1 MKATKRIFSVFL
13 TCVLAFT
20 MAFAMGLTA
29 SAADTTYTITIN
41 KPAGD
46 IDRTYEAYQIFK
58 GNQSGNTLS
67 DIEWGTGIDGAAFL
81 TELQTNTSFT
91 SFKSCTDAK
100 TVAEKLATFKAGP
113 NEGADSD
120 EVVAFATLAGK
131 FLTKIKATSSAG
143 KITDLAA
150 GYYLLK
156 DVTPGTPGTDAA
168 LSRNILKVVN
178 NVEVNPKADH
188 PTVDK
193 KIGTDITK
201 GVAANEA
208 TIGDKVPFV
217 IASKV
222 PKMQGYTKY
231 FFVLND
237 SMTAGL
243 TYNND
248 VAIKIDDTTLG
259 TDDYDVTYAT
269 DKNTGVST
277 IKIVIKNFIQY
288 KSKAGADIV
297 VTYSA
302 TLNENANL
310 TKDGN
315 KNTVKLTYSN
325 NPNVDYK
332 GENEP
337 DTTDPVGET
346 PEHVTVTYSTQL
358 QLTKV
363 DGKDNN
369 VKLEGVEFQITGTSI
384 KTAVSESHYFKQ
396 DTAGTYYQLKD
407 GTFTD
412 TAPNA
417 ETKSKYVSDS
427 VKYKKVEDAT
437 EKTNMQKV
445 TARGTTGTDGVITF
459 GGLGAGTYFIT
470 ELKTKDGYNLLTAP
484 ITVEIKAT
492 PGTTSC
498 TWTATVNGNEET
510 DVFDTKDNM
519 VKLTVE
525 NNKGSDL
532 PITGGIG
539 TTIFYVIGGL
549 LVCGAVVMAITKK
562 KLSVED
568 KADQN

>member
-29 SAADTTYTITIN
+29 SAADYTITIN

-46 IDRTYEAYQIFK
+46 IDRTYEAYQIFR
-58 GNQSGNTLS
+58 GNLDGSTLS
-67 DIEWGTGIDGAAFL
+67 DIEWGAGIDGAAFL
-81 TELQTNTSFT
+81 TELKKNASFT
-91 SFKSCTDAK
+91 SCTDAK
-100 TVAEKLATFKAGP
+100 TVAEKLAAFTD
-113 NEGADSD
+113 DSD
-120 EVVAFATLAGK
+120 EAVAFAKLAGK
-131 FLTKIKATSSAG
+131 FLTTATATSSTG
-143 KITDLAA
+143 KITVPA

-156 DVTPGTPGTDAA
+156 DVTTVTHDA
-168 LSRNILKVVN
+168 LSLNILKVVKD
-178 NVEVNPKADH
+178 VTVNPKADH

-193 KIGTDITK
+193 KIGTDIST

-222 PKMQGYTKY
+222 PQMQGYTKY

-243 TYNND
+243 TYNKD
-248 VAIKIDDTTLG
+248 VAIKIGATTLAADAYEVTYDDT
-259 TDDYDVTYAT
+259 A
-269 DKNTGVST
+269 NTM
-277 IKIVIKNFIQY
+277 KIVIKNFIQY
-288 KSKAGADIV
+288 KSQADADIV

-310 TKDGN
+310 STNKGN

-332 GENEP
+332 GDNEP
-337 DTTDPVGET
+337 DSTDPVGVT

-363 DGKDNN
+363 NGADPDE
-369 VKLEGVEFQITGTSI
+369 KLEGVEFQITGTSI
-384 KTAVSESHYFKQ
+384 KTAVSKGHYFKQ
-396 DTAGTYYQLKD
+396 DAAGTYYQLKD

-412 TAPNA
+412 TAPA
-417 ETKSKYVSDS
+417 PETESKYVSTS
-427 VKYKKVEDAT
+427 VKYAEVTDST
-437 EKTNMQKV
+437 EQTKMQKV
-445 TARGTTGTDGVITF
+445 TASGTTDKNGLITF
-459 GGLGAGTYFIT
+459 KGLGAGTYYIT
-470 ELKTKDGYNLLTAP
+470 ELKTLGGYNLLTAP
-484 ITVEIKAT
+484 IIVEITAT

-498 TWTATVNGNEET
+498 TWTAKVNGENATFE
-510 DVFDTKDNM
+510 DDM

-525 NNKGSDL
+525 NNKGSVL

>member
-29 SAADTTYTITIN
+29 SAADYTITIT

-58 GNQSGNTLS
+58 GNLDGSTLS
-67 DIEWGTGIDGAAFL
+67 DIEWGAGIDGAAFL
-81 TELQTNTSFT
+81 TELKKNASFT
-91 SFKSCTDAK
+91 SCTDAK
-100 TVAEKLATFKAGP
+100 TVAEKLATFT
-113 NEGADSD
+113 NDSD
-120 EVVAFATLAGK
+120 EAVAFAKLAGK
-131 FLTKIKATSSAG
+131 FLTTATASSSTG
-143 KITDLAA
+143 KITVPA

-156 DVTPGTPGTDAA
+156 DVTTATHDA
-168 LSRNILKVVN
+168 LSLNILKVVKD
-178 NVEVNPKADH
+178 VTVNPKADH

-193 KIGTDITK
+193 KIGTDIST

-222 PKMQGYTKY
+222 PQMQGYTKY

-243 TYNND
+243 TYNKD
-248 VAIKIDDTTLG
+248 VAIKIGTTTLAADAYDVVYDDT
-259 TDDYDVTYAT
+259 A
-269 DKNTGVST
+269 NTM
-277 IKIVIKNFIQY
+277 KIVIKNFIQY
-288 KSKAGADIV
+288 KSEAGKDIV

-302 TLNENANL
+302 TLNEKADL
-310 TKDGN
+310 KDGN

-332 GENEP
+332 GDNEP

-363 DGKDNN
+363 DGKDKS
-369 VKLEGVEFQITGTSI
+369 KLEGVEFQITGTSI
-384 KTAVSESHYFKQ
+384 KTAVSKGEYFKQ
-396 DTAGTYYQLKD
+396 DAAGTYYQLKD
-407 GTFTD
+407 GTFTE
-412 TAPNA
+412 TAPTA
-417 ETKSKYVSDS
+417 ETGSKYVSTS
-427 VKYKKVEDAT
+427 VKYAKVTDTT
-437 EKTNMQKV
+437 EQTNMQKV
-445 TARGTTGTDGVITF
+445 TASGTTDKNGLITF
-459 GGLGAGTYFIT
+459 KGLGAGTYYIT
-470 ELKTKDGYNLLTAP
+470 ELKTLGGYNLLTAP
-484 ITVEIKAT
+484 ITVTITGTPSAT
-492 PGTTSC
+492 GSGYS
-498 TWTATVNGNEET
+498 WFVSSNATFE
-510 DVFDTKDNM
+510 DDM

-525 NNKGSDL
+525 NNKGSVL

>member
-29 SAADTTYTITIN
+29 SAADYTITIT

-46 IDRTYEAYQIFK
+46 IDRTYEAYQIFQ
-58 GNQSGNTLS
+58 GNLDGDTLS

-81 TELQTNTSFT
+81 TELKKNAPFT
-91 SFKSCTDAK
+91 SCTDAK
-100 TVAEKLATFKAGP
+100 TVAEKLATFE
-113 NEGADSD
+113 NNSDGA
-120 EVVAFATLAGK
+120 VAFAKLAGK
-131 FLTKIKATSSAG
+131 FLTTATATSSTG
-143 KITDLAA
+143 TITVPA

-156 DVTPGTPGTDAA
+156 DVTDVTTPHDA
-168 LSRNILKVVN
+168 LSLNILKVVKD
-178 NVEVNPKADH
+178 VTVNPKADH

-193 KIGTDITK
+193 KIGTDITS

-222 PKMQGYTKY
+222 PQMQGYTKY

-243 TYNND
+243 TYNKD
-248 VAIKIDDTTLG
+248 VAIKIGTTTLAS
-259 TDDYDVTYAT
+259 TAYDVTYDDTA
-269 DKNTGVST
+269 NTM
-277 IKIVIKNFIQY
+277 KIVIKNFIQY
-288 KSKAGADIV
+288 KSQASEDIV

-310 TKDGN
+310 TQDGN

-325 NPNVDYK
+325 NPNVESK
-332 GENEP
+332 GDNEP
-337 DTTDPVGET
+337 DSTDPVGET

-363 DGKDNN
+363 NGADHNE
-369 VKLEGVEFQITGTSI
+369 KLEGVEFQITGTSI
-384 KTAVSESHYFKQ
+384 KTAVSKGEYFKQ
-396 DTAGTYYQLKD
+396 DAAGTYYQLKD

-412 TAPNA
+412 TAPA
-417 ETKSKYVSDS
+417 PETESKYVSTS
-427 VKYKKVEDAT
+427 VKYAEVTDST
-437 EKTNMQKV
+437 EQTKMQKV
-445 TARGTTGTDGVITF
+445 TASGTTDANGLITF
-459 GGLGAGTYFIT
+459 KGLGAGTYFIT
-470 ELKTKDGYNLLTAP
+470 ELKTKSGYNLLTAP
-484 ITVEIKAT
+484 ITVKIDAT
-492 PGTTSC
+492 LGTTSC
-498 TWTATVNGNEET
+498 TWTATVNGENATFE
-510 DVFDTKDNM
+510 DDM

-525 NNKGSDL
+525 NNKGSVL

>member
-29 SAADTTYTITIN
+29 SAADYTITIT

-46 IDRTYEAYQIFK
+46 IDRTYEAYQIFQ
-58 GNQSGNTLS
+58 GNLDGNTLS

-81 TELQTNTSFT
+81 TELKKNAPFT
-91 SFKSCTDAK
+91 SCTDAK
-100 TVAEKLATFKAGP
+100 TVAEKLATFE
-113 NEGADSD
+113 NNSDGA
-120 EVVAFATLAGK
+120 VAFAKLAGN
-131 FLTKIKATSSAG
+131 FLTTATGSATATSSANG
-143 KITDLAA
+143 EIKVPAA

-156 DVTPGTPGTDAA
+156 DVTDVTKPHDA
-168 LSRNILKVVN
+168 LSLNILEVVK
-178 NVEVNPKADH
+178 NVTVNPKADH

-193 KIGTDITK
+193 KIGTDISS
-201 GVAANEA
+201 GAAANTA

-237 SMTAGL
+237 SMSAGL
-243 TYNND
+243 TNNKD
-248 VAIKIDDTTLG
+248 VAIKIGTTTLAA
-259 TDDYDVTYAT
+259 DAYDVTYDDTA
-269 DKNTGVST
+269 NTM
-277 IKIVIKNFIQY
+277 KIVIKNFIQY
-288 KSKAGADIV
+288 KSQADADIV

-302 TLNENANL
+302 TLNEKADL
-310 TKDGN
+310 STDKGN

-332 GENEP
+332 GDNEP
-337 DTTDPVGET
+337 DSTDPVGET

-363 DGKDNN
+363 DGKDKS
-369 VKLEGVEFQITGTSI
+369 KLKGVEFQIAGTSI
-384 KTAVSESHYFKQ
+384 KAVVSTSGYFKQ
-396 DTAGTYYQLKD
+396 DAAGTYYQLKD
-407 GTFTD
+407 GTFTE
-412 TAPNA
+412 TAPTT
-417 ETKSKYVSDS
+417 ETESKYVSTS
-427 VKYKKVEDAT
+427 VKYAKVTDTAEQT
-437 EKTNMQKV
+437 KMQKV
-445 TARGTTGTDGVITF
+445 TASGTTDANGVITF
-459 GGLGAGTYFIT
+459 KGLGAGTYYIT
-470 ELKTKDGYNLLTAP
+470 ELKTLGGYNLLTAP
-484 ITVEIKAT
+484 IIVEITAT

-498 TWTATVNGNEET
+498 TWTAKVNGENATFE
-510 DVFDTKDNM
+510 DDM

-549 LVCGAVVMAITKK
+549 LGCGAVVMAITKK

>member
-29 SAADTTYTITIN
+29 SAADTTYTITIT
-41 KPAGD
+41 KPEGD
-46 IDRTYEAYQIFK
+46 IDRTYEAYQIFQ

-67 DIEWGTGIDGAAFL
+67 DIEWGAGIDGAAFL
-81 TELQTNTSFT
+81 TELKTNTSFT
-91 SFKSCTDAK
+91 SFASCNDAK
-100 TVAEKLATFKAGP
+100 AVAEKLATFE
-113 NEGADSD
+113 NNSDGA
-120 EVVAFATLAGK
+120 VAFAKLAGN
-131 FLTKIKATSSAG
+131 FLTTATGSATATSSANG
-143 KITDLAA
+143 EIEVPA

-156 DVTPGTPGTDAA
+156 DVTTGTDVA
-168 LSRNILKVVN
+168 LSLNILKVVN
-178 NVEVNPKADH
+178 NVAVNPKADH

-193 KIGTDITK
+193 KIGTDISK
-201 GVAANEA
+201 GDAANTA

-222 PKMQGYTKY
+222 PQMQGYTKY

-237 SMTAGL
+237 SMSAGL
-243 TYNND
+243 TYNRD
-248 VAIKIDDTTLG
+248 VAIKIGTTTLAP
-259 TDDYDVTYAT
+259 TAYDVTYDDTA
-269 DKNTGVST
+269 NTM
-277 IKIVIKNFIQY
+277 KIVIKNFIQY
-288 KSKAGADIV
+288 KSEAGKDIV

-302 TLNENANL
+302 TLNEKADL
-310 TKDGN
+310 TQAGN

-332 GENEP
+332 GDNEP
-337 DTTDPVGET
+337 DSTDPVGET
-346 PEHVTVTYSTQL
+346 PEHVTVTFSTKL

-363 DGKDNN
+363 DGANKE

-384 KTAVSESHYFKQ
+384 KTAVSKGHYFKQ

-412 TAPNA
+412 TAPA
-417 ETKSKYVSDS
+417 PETESKYVSTS
-427 VKYKKVEDAT
+427 VKYAEVTDST
-437 EKTNMQKV
+437 EQTKMQKV
-445 TARGTTGTDGVITF
+445 TASGTTDANGVITF
-459 GGLGAGTYFIT
+459 KGLGAGTYYIT
-470 ELKTKDGYNLLTAP
+470 ELKTLGGYNLLTAP
-484 ITVEIKAT
+484 ITVTITGTPSAT
-492 PGTTSC
+492 GSGYS
-498 TWTATVNGNEET
+498 WSVSSNATFE
-510 DVFDTKDNM
+510 DDM

-525 NNKGSDL
+525 NNKGSVL

>member
-29 SAADTTYTITIN
+29 SAADYTITIN

-46 IDRTYEAYQIFK
+46 IDRTYEAYQIFQ
-58 GNQSGNTLS
+58 GNLDGNTLS

-81 TELQTNTSFT
+81 TELKKNTT
-91 SFKSCTDAK
+91 YVSCTDAK
-100 TVAEKLATFKAGP
+100 TVAEKLASFTD
-113 NEGADSD
+113 DSD
-120 EVVAFATLAGK
+120 EAVAFAKLAGK
-131 FLTKIKATSSAG
+131 FLTTATASSSTG
-143 KITDLAA
+143 QITVPA

-156 DVTPGTPGTDAA
+156 DTTTVTDDA
-168 LSRNILKVVN
+168 LSLNILKVVKD
-178 NVEVNPKADH
+178 VTVNPKADH

-193 KIGTDITK
+193 KIGTDIST

-208 TIGDKVPFV
+208 SIGDKVPFV

-222 PKMQGYTKY
+222 PQMQGYTKY

-243 TYNND
+243 TYNKD
-248 VAIKIDDTTLG
+248 VAIKIGTTTLAADAYDVVYDDT
-259 TDDYDVTYAT
+259 A
-269 DKNTGVST
+269 NTM
-277 IKIVIKNFIQY
+277 KIVIKNFIQY
-288 KSKAGADIV
+288 KSEAGKDIV

-302 TLNENANL
+302 TLNEQADL
-310 TKDGN
+310 TQAGN

-332 GENEP
+332 GDNEP

-346 PEHVTVTYSTQL
+346 PEHVTVTYSTKL

-363 DGKDNN
+363 DGADHN

-384 KTAVSESHYFKQ
+384 KTAVSKGEYFKQ
-396 DTAGTYYQLKD
+396 DAAGTYYQLKD
-407 GTFTD
+407 GTFTE
-412 TAPNA
+412 TAPTA
-417 ETKSKYVSDS
+417 ETESKYVSTS
-427 VKYKKVEDAT
+427 VKYAKVTDTT
-437 EKTNMQKV
+437 EQANMQKV
-445 TARGTTGTDGVITF
+445 TAIGTTDANGVITF
-459 GGLGAGTYFIT
+459 EGLGAGTYYIT
-470 ELKTKDGYNLLTAP
+470 ELKTKSGYNLLTAP
-484 ITVEIKAT
+484 ITVTITAT
-492 PGTTSC
+492 PSETGC
-498 TWTATVNGNEET
+498 GWTVSSNATFEE
-510 DVFDTKDNM
+510 NM

-525 NNKGSDL
+525 NNKGSVL

-549 LVCGAVVMAITKK
+549 LVCGAAVMAITKK

-568 KADQN
+568 KANQN

>member
-29 SAADTTYTITIN
+29 SAADYTITIT

-46 IDRTYEAYQIFK
+46 IDRTYEAYQIFQ
-58 GNQSGNTLS
+58 GNLDGNTLS

-81 TELQTNTSFT
+81 TELKKNAPFT
-91 SFKSCTDAK
+91 SCTDAK
-100 TVAEKLATFKAGP
+100 TVAEKLATFE
-113 NEGADSD
+113 NNSDGA
-120 EVVAFATLAGK
+120 VAFAKLAGN
-131 FLTKIKATSSAG
+131 FLTTATGSATATSSANG
-143 KITDLAA
+143 EIKVPAA

-156 DVTPGTPGTDAA
+156 DVTDVTTPHDA
-168 LSRNILKVVN
+168 LSLNILEVVKD
-178 NVEVNPKADH
+178 VTVNPKADH

-193 KIGTDITK
+193 KIGTDIST
-201 GVAANEA
+201 GVAANTA

-243 TYNND
+243 TYNKD
-248 VAIKIDDTTLG
+248 VAIKIGTTTLAA
-259 TDDYDVTYAT
+259 DAYDVTYDDTA
-269 DKNTGVST
+269 NTM
-277 IKIVIKNFIQY
+277 KIVIKNFIQY
-288 KSKAGADIV
+288 KSEAGKDIV

-302 TLNENANL
+302 TLNEKADL
-310 TKDGN
+310 STDKGN

-325 NPNVDYK
+325 NPNVESK

-337 DTTDPVGET
+337 DSTDPVGET
-346 PEHVTVTYSTQL
+346 PEHVTVTYSTKL

-363 DGKDNN
+363 NGANPDE
-369 VKLEGVEFQITGTSI
+369 KLEGVEFQITGTSI
-384 KTAVSESHYFKQ
+384 KTAVSKGDYFKQ
-396 DTAGTYYQLKD
+396 DAAGTYYQLKD
-407 GTFTD
+407 GTFTE
-412 TAPNA
+412 TAPTT
-417 ETKSKYVSDS
+417 ETESKYVSTS
-427 VKYKKVEDAT
+427 VKYAKVTDAT
-437 EKTNMQKV
+437 EQTKMQKV
-445 TARGTTGTDGVITF
+445 TASGTTDANGLITF
-459 GGLGAGTYFIT
+459 EGLGAGTYFIT
-470 ELKTKDGYNLLTAP
+470 ELKTKSGYNLLTAP
-484 ITVEIKAT
+484 ITVVITAT

-498 TWTATVNGNEET
+498 TWTATMNGAPATFEE
-510 DVFDTKDNM
+510 NM

-525 NNKGSDL
+525 NNKGSVL

-549 LVCGAVVMAITKK
+549 LVCGAAVMAITKK

>member
-29 SAADTTYTITIN
+29 SAADYTITIT

-46 IDRTYEAYQIFK
+46 IDRTYEAYQIFQ
-58 GNQSGNTLS
+58 GNLDGNTLS

-81 TELQTNTSFT
+81 TELKKNASFT
-91 SFKSCTDAK
+91 SCTDAK
-100 TVAEKLATFKAGP
+100 TVAEKLAAFTD
-113 NEGADSD
+113 DSD
-120 EVVAFATLAGK
+120 EAVAFAKLAGK
-131 FLTKIKATSSAG
+131 LLTTATATSSTG
-143 KITDLAA
+143 KITVPA

-156 DVTPGTPGTDAA
+156 DVTTVTDDA
-168 LSRNILKVVN
+168 LSLNILKVVKD
-178 NVEVNPKADH
+178 VTVNPKADH

-193 KIGTDITK
+193 KIGTDISS

-243 TYNND
+243 TYNKD
-248 VAIKIDDTTLG
+248 VAIKIGTTTLAP
-259 TDDYDVTYAT
+259 TAYDVTYDTAA
-269 DKNTGVST
+269 NTM
-277 IKIVIKNFIQY
+277 KIVIKDFIQY
-288 KSKAGADIV
+288 KSEAGKDIV

-302 TLNENANL
+302 TLNEKADL
-310 TKDGN
+310 TQAGN

-332 GENEP
+332 GDNEP
-337 DTTDPVGET
+337 DSTDPVGVT

-363 DGKDNN
+363 DGADNK

-384 KTAVSESHYFKQ
+384 KTAVSKGEYFKQ
-396 DTAGTYYQLKD
+396 DAAGTYYQLKD
-407 GTFTD
+407 GTFTE
-412 TAPNA
+412 TAPTT
-417 ETKSKYVSDS
+417 ETESKYVSTS
-427 VKYKKVEDAT
+427 VKYAKVTDTAEQT
-437 EKTNMQKV
+437 KMQKV
-445 TARGTTGTDGVITF
+445 TASGTTDANGLITF
-459 GGLGAGTYFIT
+459 EGLGAGTYYIT
-470 ELKTKDGYNLLTAP
+470 ELKTKSGYNLLTAP
-484 ITVEIKAT
+484 ITVTITAAPSAT
-492 PGTTSC
+492 GC
-498 TWTATVNGNEET
+498 GWTVSSNATFEE
-510 DVFDTKDNM
+510 NM

-525 NNKGSDL
+525 NNKGSVL

-539 TTIFYVIGGL
+539 TTIFYVIGCL
-549 LVCGAVVMAITKK
+549 LVCGAAVMAITKK

>member
-29 SAADTTYTITIN
+29 SAADYTITIT

-46 IDRTYEAYQIFK
+46 IDRTYEAYQIFQ
-58 GNQSGNTLS
+58 GNLDGNTLS
-67 DIEWGTGIDGAAFL
+67 DIEWGTGIDGAKFL
-81 TELQTNTSFT
+81 TELKKNSDYA
-91 SFKSCTDAK
+91 SCTDAK
-100 TVAEKLATFKAGP
+100 TVAEKLASFTENPDKA
-113 NEGADSD
+113 
-120 EVVAFATLAGK
+120 VAFAKLAGADQ
-131 FLTKIKATSSAG
+131 FLTDTKFTSSAG
-143 KITDLAA
+143 KIIVPAA

-156 DVTPGTPGTDAA
+156 DVTDVTHDA
-168 LSRNILKVVN
+168 LSLNILEVVN
-178 NVEVNPKADH
+178 NVTVNPKADH

-193 KIGTDITK
+193 KIGTDISS
-201 GVAANEA
+201 GVAANTA

-222 PKMQGYTKY
+222 PQMQGYTKY

-243 TYNND
+243 TYNKD
-248 VAIKIDDTTLG
+248 VAIKIGTTTLAADAYEVTYDDT
-259 TDDYDVTYAT
+259 A
-269 DKNTGVST
+269 NTM
-277 IKIVIKNFIQY
+277 KIVIKNFIQY
-288 KSKAGADIV
+288 KSQADADIV

-310 TKDGN
+310 TQDGN

-332 GENEP
+332 GDNEP
-337 DTTDPVGET
+337 DTTDPVGKT
-346 PEHVTVTYSTQL
+346 PEHVTVTYSTKL

-363 DGKDNN
+363 NGADPNE
-369 VKLEGVEFQITGTSI
+369 KLEGVEFQITGTSI
-384 KTAVSESHYFKQ
+384 KTAVSEGHYFKQ

-412 TAPNA
+412 TAPTP
-417 ETKSKYVSDS
+417 ETESKYVPDLKYAEVTDS
-427 VKYKKVEDAT
+427 T

-445 TARGTTGTDGVITF
+445 TARGTTGADGVITF
-459 GGLGAGTYFIT
+459 EGLGAGTYFIT
-470 ELKTKDGYNLLTAP
+470 ELKTLGGYNLLTAP

-498 TWTATVNGNEET
+498 TWTAKVNGENATFE
-510 DVFDTKDNM
+510 DDM

-525 NNKGSDL
+525 NNKGSVL

>member
-29 SAADTTYTITIN
+29 SAADTTYTITIT
-41 KPAGD
+41 KPEGD

-58 GNQSGNTLS
+58 GNPSGNTLS
-67 DIEWGTGIDGAAFL
+67 DIEWGTGIDGAKFL
-81 TELQTNTSFT
+81 TELKKNSDYA
-91 SFKSCTDAK
+91 SCTDAK
-100 TVAEKLATFKAGP
+100 TVAEKLASFTENPDKA
-113 NEGADSD
+113 
-120 EVVAFATLAGK
+120 VAFAKLAGNSLTTAK
-131 FLTKIKATSSAG
+131 FPSSSG
-143 KITDLAA
+143 KITVPAT

-156 DVTPGTPGTDAA
+156 DVTDVTHDAQS
-168 LSRNILKVVN
+168 LNILEVVN
-178 NVEVNPKADH
+178 NVTVNPKADH

-193 KIGTDITK
+193 KIGTDISK
-201 GVAANEA
+201 GDAANTA

-222 PKMQGYTKY
+222 PQMQGYTKY

-237 SMTAGL
+237 SMSAGL
-243 TYNND
+243 TNNKD
-248 VAIKIDDTTLG
+248 VAIKIGTTTLA
-259 TDDYDVTYAT
+259 TDAYVVTYD
-269 DKNTGVST
+269 DKANTM
-277 IKIVIKNFIQY
+277 KIVIKDFFNQY
-288 KSKAGADIV
+288 KNRVGEDIV

-310 TKDGN
+310 TQDGN
-315 KNTVKLTYSN
+315 TNTVKLTYSN
-325 NPNVDYK
+325 NPNVDYE
-332 GENEP
+332 GVNEP
-337 DTTDPVGET
+337 EGTDPVGVT

-363 DGKDNN
+363 NGADHNE
-369 VKLEGVEFQITGTSI
+369 KLEGVEFQITGTSI
-384 KTAVSESHYFKQ
+384 KTAVSKGEYFKQ
-396 DTAGTYYQLKD
+396 DTAGEYYQLKD
-407 GTFTD
+407 GTFTE
-412 TAPNA
+412 TAPTA
-417 ETKSKYVSDS
+417 ETGSKYVSNS

>member
-29 SAADTTYTITIN
+29 SAADYTITIN

-46 IDRTYEAYQIFK
+46 IDRTYEAYQIFR
-58 GNQSGNTLS
+58 GNLDGSTLS

-81 TELQTNTSFT
+81 TELQKNAAYTSC
-91 SFKSCTDAK
+91 KDAK
-100 TVAEKLATFKAGP
+100 TVAEKLASFTD
-113 NEGADSD
+113 DSD
-120 EVVAFATLAGK
+120 EAVAFAKLAGK
-131 FLTKIKATSSAG
+131 FLTTATASSSTG
-143 KITDLAA
+143 QITVPA

-156 DVTPGTPGTDAA
+156 DVTTATHDA
-168 LSRNILKVVN
+168 LSLNILKVVKD
-178 NVEVNPKADH
+178 VTVNPKADH

-193 KIGTDITK
+193 KIGTDITT
-201 GVAANEA
+201 GAAANEA
-208 TIGDKVPFV
+208 TIGGKVPFV

-231 FFVLND
+231 FFVLKD

-243 TYNND
+243 TYNKD
-248 VAIKIDDTTLG
+248 VAIKIGTTTLAADAYDVVYDDT
-259 TDDYDVTYAT
+259 A
-269 DKNTGVST
+269 NTM
-277 IKIVIKNFIQY
+277 KIVIKNFIQY
-288 KSKAGADIV
+288 KSEAGKDIV

-302 TLNENANL
+302 TLNEKADL
-310 TKDGN
+310 TQAGN

-332 GENEP
+332 GDNEP
-337 DTTDPVGET
+337 DSTDPVGET

-363 DGKDNN
+363 DGKDKS
-369 VKLEGVEFQITGTSI
+369 KLEGVEFQITGTSI
-384 KTAVSESHYFKQ
+384 KTAVSKGEYFKQ
-396 DTAGTYYQLKD
+396 DAAGTYYQLKD

-412 TAPNA
+412 TAPTT
-417 ETKSKYVSDS
+417 ETGSKYVSTT
-427 VKYKKVEDAT
+427 VKYVKVTDTT

-445 TARGTTGTDGVITF
+445 TASGTTDANGLITF
-459 GGLGAGTYFIT
+459 KGLGAGTYYIT
-470 ELKTKDGYNLLTAP
+470 ELKTLGGYNLLTAP
-484 ITVEIKAT
+484 ITVTITAAPSAT
-492 PGTTSC
+492 GCS
-498 TWTATVNGNEET
+498 WTVSTNATFE
-510 DVFDTKDNM
+510 DDM

-525 NNKGSDL
+525 NNKGSVL

>member
-29 SAADTTYTITIN
+29 SAADYTITIN

-46 IDRTYEAYQIFK
+46 IDRTYEAYQIFR
-58 GNQSGNTLS
+58 GNLDGSTLS

-81 TELQTNTSFT
+81 TELKKNSAYA
-91 SFKSCTDAK
+91 SCTDAK
-100 TVAEKLATFKAGP
+100 TVAEKLASFTDDS
-113 NEGADSD
+113 NEA
-120 EVVAFATLAGK
+120 VAFAKLAGK
-131 FLTKIKATSSAG
+131 FLTTATASSSTG
-143 KITDLAA
+143 QITVPA

-156 DVTPGTPGTDAA
+156 DVTTATHDA
-168 LSRNILKVVN
+168 LSLNILKVVKD
-178 NVEVNPKADH
+178 VEVNPKADH

-193 KIGTDITK
+193 KIGTDITT
-201 GVAANEA
+201 GAAANEA

-222 PKMQGYTKY
+222 PQMQGYTKY

-243 TYNND
+243 TYNKD
-248 VAIKIDDTTLG
+248 VAIKIGTTTLAA
-259 TDDYDVTYAT
+259 DAYQVDYDGKA
-269 DKNTGVST
+269 NTM
-277 IKIVIKNFIQY
+277 KIVIKDFIQY
-288 KSKAGADIV
+288 KSEAGKDIV

-302 TLNENANL
+302 TLNEKANL
-310 TKDGN
+310 TQAGN

-332 GENEP
+332 GDNEP

-346 PEHVTVTYSTQL
+346 PEHVTVTYSTKL

-363 DGKDNN
+363 DGADNN

-384 KTAVSESHYFKQ
+384 KTAVSKGDYFKQ
-396 DTAGTYYQLKD
+396 DAAGTYYQLKD
-407 GTFTD
+407 GTFTE
-412 TAPNA
+412 TAPTT
-417 ETKSKYVSDS
+417 ETESKYVSTS
-427 VKYKKVEDAT
+427 VKYAKVTDTAEQT
-437 EKTNMQKV
+437 KMQKV
-445 TARGTTGTDGVITF
+445 TASGTTDANGLITF
-459 GGLGAGTYFIT
+459 EGLGAGTYYIT
-470 ELKTKDGYNLLTAP
+470 ELKAKSGYNLLTAP
-484 ITVEIKAT
+484 ITVTITAAPSAT
-492 PGTTSC
+492 GCS
-498 TWTATVNGNEET
+498 WTVSTNAKFEN
-510 DVFDTKDNM
+510 DM

-525 NNKGSDL
+525 NNKGSVL

>member
-29 SAADTTYTITIN
+29 SAADYTITIN
-41 KPAGD
+41 TPTDD
-46 IDRTYEAYQIFK
+46 IVRTYEAYQIFR
-58 GNQSGNTLS
+58 GNLDGDTLS

-81 TELQTNTSFT
+81 TELQKNAAYTSC
-91 SFKSCTDAK
+91 KDAK
-100 TVAEKLATFKAGP
+100 TVAEKLASFTD
-113 NEGADSD
+113 DSD
-120 EVVAFATLAGK
+120 EAVAFAKLAGK
-131 FLTKIKATSSAG
+131 FLTTATASSSTG
-143 KITDLAA
+143 QITVPA

-156 DVTPGTPGTDAA
+156 DVTTATHDA
-168 LSRNILKVVN
+168 LSLNILKVVKD
-178 NVEVNPKADH
+178 VTVNPKADH

-193 KIGTDITK
+193 KIGTDITT

-222 PKMQGYTKY
+222 PQMQGYTKY

-243 TYNND
+243 TYNRD
-248 VAIKIDDTTLG
+248 VAIKIGATTLAADAYDVVYDDT
-259 TDDYDVTYAT
+259 A
-269 DKNTGVST
+269 NTM
-277 IKIVIKNFIQY
+277 KIVIKNFIQY
-288 KSKAGADIV
+288 KSEAGKDIV

-302 TLNENANL
+302 TLNEKADL
-310 TKDGN
+310 TQAGN

-332 GENEP
+332 GDNEP

-363 DGKDNN
+363 DGKDKS
-369 VKLEGVEFQITGTSI
+369 KLEGVEFQITGTSI
-384 KTAVSESHYFKQ
+384 KTAVSKGHYFKQ

-412 TAPNA
+412 TAPA
-417 ETKSKYVSDS
+417 PETESKYVSTS
-427 VKYKKVEDAT
+427 VKYAEVTDAT
-437 EKTNMQKV
+437 EQTKMQKV
-445 TARGTTGTDGVITF
+445 TASGTTDANGLITF
-459 GGLGAGTYFIT
+459 KGLGAGTYYIT
-470 ELKTKDGYNLLTAP
+470 ELKTLGGYNLLTAP
-484 ITVEIKAT
+484 ITVTITGTPSAT
-492 PGTTSC
+492 GSGYS
-498 TWTATVNGNEET
+498 WSVSSNATFE
-510 DVFDTKDNM
+510 DDM

-525 NNKGSDL
+525 NNKGSVL

>member
-29 SAADTTYTITIN
+29 SAADYTITIN

-46 IDRTYEAYQIFK
+46 IDRTYEAYQIFR
-58 GNQSGNTLS
+58 GNLDGSTLS

-81 TELQTNTSFT
+81 TELQKNSDYA
-91 SFKSCTDAK
+91 SCTDAK
-100 TVAEKLATFKAGP
+100 TVAAKLASFTKNPDKA
-113 NEGADSD
+113 
-120 EVVAFATLAGK
+120 VAFAKLAGK
-131 FLTKIKATSSAG
+131 FLTTATGSSST
-143 KITDLAA
+143 KITVPA

-156 DVTPGTPGTDAA
+156 DATTDVTENA
-168 LSRNILKVVN
+168 LSLNILEVVKD
-178 NVEVNPKADH
+178 VTVSPKADH

-193 KIGTDITK
+193 KIGTDITT
-201 GVAANEA
+201 GVEANEA

-222 PKMQGYTKY
+222 PQMQGYTKY

-243 TYNND
+243 TYNKD
-248 VAIKIDDTTLG
+248 VAIKIGATTLAA
-259 TDDYDVTYAT
+259 DAYDVTYDDTA
-269 DKNTGVST
+269 NTM
-277 IKIVIKNFIQY
+277 KIVIKNFIQY
-288 KSKAGADIV
+288 KSVAGKDIV

-302 TLNENANL
+302 TLNEKADL
-310 TKDGN
+310 KDGN

-332 GENEP
+332 GDNEP

-346 PEHVTVTYSTQL
+346 PEHVTVTYSTKL

-363 DGKDNN
+363 DGADHN

-384 KTAVSESHYFKQ
+384 KTAVSKGDYFKQ
-396 DTAGTYYQLKD
+396 DAAGTYYQLKD
-407 GTFTD
+407 GTFTE
-412 TAPNA
+412 TAPTT
-417 ETKSKYVSDS
+417 ETESKYVSTS
-427 VKYKKVEDAT
+427 VKYAKVTDTAEQT
-437 EKTNMQKV
+437 KMQKV
-445 TARGTTGTDGVITF
+445 TASGTTDANGVITF
-459 GGLGAGTYFIT
+459 KGLGAGTYYIT
-470 ELKTKDGYNLLTAP
+470 ELKTLGGYNLLTAP

-498 TWTATVNGNEET
+498 TWTAKVNGNDAT
-510 DVFDTKDNM
+510 FDTKENM

-525 NNKGSDL
+525 NNKGSVL

>member
-29 SAADTTYTITIN
+29 SAADYTITIN

-46 IDRTYEAYQIFK
+46 IDRTYEAYQIFQ
-58 GNQSGNTLS
+58 GNLDGSTLS

-81 TELQTNTSFT
+81 TELKKNASFT
-91 SFKSCTDAK
+91 SCTDAK
-100 TVAEKLATFKAGP
+100 TVAEKLAAFT
-113 NEGADSD
+113 NDSD
-120 EVVAFATLAGK
+120 EAVAFAKLAGK
-131 FLTKIKATSSAG
+131 FLTTATATSSAG
-143 KITDLAA
+143 KITVPA

-156 DVTPGTPGTDAA
+156 DVTTVAHDA
-168 LSRNILKVVN
+168 LSLNILKVVKD
-178 NVEVNPKADH
+178 VEVNPKADH

-193 KIGTDITK
+193 KIGTDIST

-222 PKMQGYTKY
+222 PQMQGYTKY

-243 TYNND
+243 TYNRD
-248 VAIKIDDTTLG
+248 VAIKIGTTTLAP
-259 TDDYDVTYAT
+259 TAYDVTYDDTA
-269 DKNTGVST
+269 NTM
-277 IKIVIKNFIQY
+277 KIVIKNFIQY
-288 KSKAGADIV
+288 KSEAGKDIV

-302 TLNENANL
+302 TLNENADL
-310 TKDGN
+310 TQAGN

-332 GENEP
+332 GDNEP
-337 DTTDPVGET
+337 DSTDPVGET
-346 PEHVTVTYSTQL
+346 PEHVTVTYSTKL

-363 DGKDNN
+363 NGADPNE
-369 VKLEGVEFQITGTSI
+369 KLEGVEFQITGTSI
-384 KTAVSESHYFKQ
+384 KTAVSKGEYFKQ
-396 DTAGTYYQLKD
+396 DAAGTYYQLKD

-412 TAPNA
+412 TAPTT
-417 ETKSKYVSDS
+417 ETESKYVSTS
-427 VKYKKVEDAT
+427 VKYAKVTDST
-437 EKTNMQKV
+437 EQTKMQKV
-445 TARGTTGTDGVITF
+445 TASGTTDANGLITF
-459 GGLGAGTYFIT
+459 EGLGAGTYFIT
-470 ELKTKDGYNLLTAP
+470 ELKTKSGYNLLTAP
-484 ITVEIKAT
+484 ITVVITAT

-498 TWTATVNGNEET
+498 TWTATMNGAPATFEE
-510 DVFDTKDNM
+510 NM

-525 NNKGSDL
+525 NNKGSVL

-549 LVCGAVVMAITKK
+549 LVCGAAVMAITKK

>member
-29 SAADTTYTITIN
+29 SAADYTITIN

-46 IDRTYEAYQIFK
+46 IDRTYEAYQIFR
-58 GNQSGNTLS
+58 GNLDGSTLS

-81 TELQTNTSFT
+81 TELKKNSDYA
-91 SFKSCTDAK
+91 SCTDAK
-100 TVAEKLATFKAGP
+100 TVAEKLASFTK
-113 NEGADSD
+113 NSD
-120 EVVAFATLAGK
+120 EAVAFAKLAGK
-131 FLTKIKATSSAG
+131 FLTDVKVTSSAG
-143 KITDLAA
+143 QITVPA

-156 DVTPGTPGTDAA
+156 DATAVTDNA
-168 LSRNILKVVN
+168 LSLNILEVVKD
-178 NVEVNPKADH
+178 VTVSPKADH

-193 KIGTDITK
+193 KIGTDITT

-222 PKMQGYTKY
+222 PQMQGYTKY

-243 TYNND
+243 TYNKD
-248 VAIKIDDTTLG
+248 VAIKIGATTLAA
-259 TDDYDVTYAT
+259 DAYDVTYDDTA
-269 DKNTGVST
+269 NTM
-277 IKIVIKNFIQY
+277 KIVIKNFIQY
-288 KSKAGADIV
+288 KSQADADIV

-302 TLNENANL
+302 TLNEKADLSTN
-310 TKDGN
+310 KGN

-363 DGKDNN
+363 DGANKE

-384 KTAVSESHYFKQ
+384 KTAVSNGEYFKQ
-396 DTAGTYYQLKD
+396 DAAGTYYQLKD
-407 GTFTD
+407 GTFTE
-412 TAPNA
+412 TAPTA
-417 ETKSKYVSDS
+417 ETGSKYVSDL
-427 VKYKKVEDAT
+427 KYAKVTDST
-437 EKTNMQKV
+437 EQTNMQKV
-445 TARGTTGTDGVITF
+445 TASGTTDKNGLITF
-459 GGLGAGTYFIT
+459 KGLGAGTYYIT
-470 ELKTKDGYNLLTAP
+470 ELKTLGGYNLLTAP

-498 TWTATVNGNEET
+498 EWIAKVNGENATFE
-510 DVFDTKDNM
+510 DDM

-525 NNKGSDL
+525 NNKGSVL

>member
-29 SAADTTYTITIN
+29 SAADYTITIT

-46 IDRTYEAYQIFK
+46 IDRTYEAYQIFR
-58 GNQSGNTLS
+58 GNLDGNTLS

-81 TELQTNTSFT
+81 TELKKNASFT
-91 SFKSCTDAK
+91 SCTDAK
-100 TVAEKLATFKAGP
+100 TVAEKLAAFTD
-113 NEGADSD
+113 DSD
-120 EVVAFATLAGK
+120 EAVAFAKLAGK
-131 FLTKIKATSSAG
+131 FLTTATASSSTG
-143 KITDLAA
+143 QITVPA

-156 DVTPGTPGTDAA
+156 DVTTATHDA
-168 LSRNILKVVN
+168 LSLNILKVVKD
-178 NVEVNPKADH
+178 VTVNPKADH

-193 KIGTDITK
+193 KIGTDIST

-222 PKMQGYTKY
+222 PQMQGYTKY

-243 TYNND
+243 TYNKD
-248 VAIKIDDTTLG
+248 VAIKIGTTTLAADAYDVVYDDT
-259 TDDYDVTYAT
+259 A
-269 DKNTGVST
+269 NTM
-277 IKIVIKNFIQY
+277 KIVIKNFIQY
-288 KSKAGADIV
+288 KSVAGKDIV

-302 TLNENANL
+302 TLNEKADL
-310 TKDGN
+310 KDGN

-332 GENEP
+332 GDNEP

-346 PEHVTVTYSTQL
+346 PEHVTVTYSTKL

-363 DGKDNN
+363 DGADHN

-384 KTAVSESHYFKQ
+384 KTAVSKGDYFKQ
-396 DTAGTYYQLKD
+396 DAAGTYYQLKD
-407 GTFTD
+407 GTFTE
-412 TAPNA
+412 TAPTT
-417 ETKSKYVSDS
+417 ETESKYVSTS
-427 VKYKKVEDAT
+427 VKYAEVTDST
-437 EKTNMQKV
+437 EQTKMQKV
-445 TARGTTGTDGVITF
+445 TASGTTDKNGLITF
-459 GGLGAGTYFIT
+459 KGLGAGTYYIT
-470 ELKTKDGYNLLTAP
+470 ELKTLGGYNLLTAP
-484 ITVEIKAT
+484 ITVTITGTPSAT
-492 PGTTSC
+492 GSGYS
-498 TWTATVNGNEET
+498 WSVSSNATFE
-510 DVFDTKDNM
+510 DDM

>member
-29 SAADTTYTITIN
+29 SAADTTYTITIT

-58 GNQSGNTLS
+58 GNLDGNTLS
-67 DIEWGTGIDGAAFL
+67 DIEWGTGINGAKFL
-81 TELQTNTSFT
+81 TELKKNSDYA
-91 SFKSCTDAK
+91 SCTDAK
-100 TVAEKLATFKAGP
+100 TVAEKLASFTENPDKA
-113 NEGADSD
+113 
-120 EVVAFATLAGK
+120 VAFAKLAGN
-131 FLTKIKATSSAG
+131 FLATATATSSANG
-143 KITDLAA
+143 EIKVPTA

-156 DVTPGTPGTDAA
+156 DVTDVTTPHDA
-168 LSRNILKVVN
+168 LSLNILEVVKD
-178 NVEVNPKADH
+178 VTVNPKADH

-193 KIGTDITK
+193 KIGTDIST

-243 TYNND
+243 TYNKD
-248 VAIKIDDTTLG
+248 VAIKIGTTTLAA
-259 TDDYDVTYAT
+259 DAYDVTYDT
-269 DKNTGVST
+269 DANTM
-277 IKIVIKNFIQY
+277 KIVIKNFIDY
-288 KSKAGADIV
+288 KSQAGKDIV

-302 TLNENANL
+302 TLNEKADL
-310 TKDGN
+310 TQDGN

-332 GENEP
+332 GDNEP
-337 DTTDPVGET
+337 DSTDPVGET

-363 DGKDNN
+363 NGADHNE
-369 VKLEGVEFQITGTSI
+369 KLKGVEFQITGTSI
-384 KTAVSESHYFKQ
+384 KTAVSKSGYFKQ
-396 DTAGTYYQLKD
+396 DAAGTYYQLKD
-407 GTFTD
+407 GTFTE
-412 TAPNA
+412 TAPTT
-417 ETKSKYVSDS
+417 ETESKYVSNS
-427 VKYKKVEDAT
+427 VKYAKVTDST
-437 EKTNMQKV
+437 EQTKMQKV
-445 TARGTTGTDGVITF
+445 TASGTTDANGLITF
-459 GGLGAGTYFIT
+459 EGLGAGTYYIT
-470 ELKTKDGYNLLTAP
+470 ELKTLGGYNLLTAP

-498 TWTATVNGNEET
+498 TWTAKVNGENATFE
-510 DVFDTKDNM
+510 DDM

>member
-1 MKATKRIFSVFL
+1 MKATKRIFNVFL

-29 SAADTTYTITIN
+29 SAADYTITIN
-41 KPAGD
+41 KPTGD
-46 IDRTYEAYQIFK
+46 IDRTYEAYQIFR
-58 GNQSGNTLS
+58 GNLDGSTLS

-81 TELQTNTSFT
+81 TELQKNAPFT
-91 SFKSCTDAK
+91 SCTDAK
-100 TVAEKLATFKAGP
+100 TVAEKLADFTD
-113 NEGADSD
+113 DSD
-120 EVVAFATLAGK
+120 EAVAFAKLAGK
-131 FLTKIKATSSAG
+131 FLTTATASSSTG
-143 KITDLAA
+143 QITVPA

-156 DVTPGTPGTDAA
+156 DVTTVTDDA
-168 LSRNILKVVN
+168 LSLNILKVVKD
-178 NVEVNPKADH
+178 VTVNPKADH

-193 KIGTDITK
+193 KIGTDITT

-222 PKMQGYTKY
+222 PQMQGYTKY

-243 TYNND
+243 TYNKD
-248 VAIKIDDTTLG
+248 VAIKIGTTTLAADAYDVVYDDT
-259 TDDYDVTYAT
+259 A
-269 DKNTGVST
+269 NTM
-277 IKIVIKNFIQY
+277 KIVIKNFIQY
-288 KSKAGADIV
+288 KSEAGKDIV

-302 TLNENANL
+302 TLNEKADL
-310 TKDGN
+310 TQAGN

-332 GENEP
+332 GDNEP

-346 PEHVTVTYSTQL
+346 PEHVTVTYSTKL

-363 DGKDNN
+363 DGADHN

-384 KTAVSESHYFKQ
+384 KTAVSKGEYFKQ
-396 DTAGTYYQLKD
+396 DAAGTYYQLKD
-407 GTFTD
+407 GTFT
-412 TAPNA
+412 
-417 ETKSKYVSDS
+417 ETVPTTETESKYVSTS
-427 VKYKKVEDAT
+427 VKYAKVTDTAEQT
-437 EKTNMQKV
+437 KMQKV
-445 TARGTTGTDGVITF
+445 TASGTTDANGLITF
-459 GGLGAGTYFIT
+459 EGLGAGTYYIT
-470 ELKTKDGYNLLTAP
+470 ELKTKSGYNLLTAP
-484 ITVEIKAT
+484 ITVTITAAPSAT
-492 PGTTSC
+492 GCS
-498 TWTATVNGNEET
+498 WTVSTNATFE
-510 DVFDTKDNM
+510 DDM

-525 NNKGSDL
+525 NNKGSVL

>member
-29 SAADTTYTITIN
+29 SAADYTITIN
-41 KPAGD
+41 KPTGD
-46 IDRTYEAYQIFK
+46 IDRTYEAYQIFR
-58 GNQSGNTLS
+58 GNLDGSTLS

-81 TELQTNTSFT
+81 TELQKNAAYTSC
-91 SFKSCTDAK
+91 KDAK
-100 TVAEKLATFKAGP
+100 TVAEKLASFTDDS
-113 NEGADSD
+113 NEA
-120 EVVAFATLAGK
+120 VAFAKLAGK
-131 FLTKIKATSSAG
+131 FLTTATASSSTG
-143 KITDLAA
+143 QITVPA

-156 DVTPGTPGTDAA
+156 DVTAVTDDA
-168 LSRNILKVVN
+168 LSLNILKVVKD
-178 NVEVNPKADH
+178 VTVNPKADH

-193 KIGTDITK
+193 KIGTDITT

-222 PKMQGYTKY
+222 PQMQGYTKY

-243 TYNND
+243 TYNKD
-248 VAIKIDDTTLG
+248 VAIKIGATTLAADAYDVVYDDT
-259 TDDYDVTYAT
+259 A
-269 DKNTGVST
+269 NTM
-277 IKIVIKNFIQY
+277 KIVIKNFIQY
-288 KSKAGADIV
+288 KSEAGKDIV

-302 TLNENANL
+302 TLNEKADL
-310 TKDGN
+310 TQAGN

-332 GENEP
+332 GDNEP

-346 PEHVTVTYSTQL
+346 PEHVTVTYSTKL

-363 DGKDNN
+363 DGADHN

-384 KTAVSESHYFKQ
+384 KTAVSKGEYFKQ
-396 DTAGTYYQLKD
+396 DAAGTYYQLKD
-407 GTFTD
+407 GTFTE
-412 TAPNA
+412 TAPTT
-417 ETKSKYVSDS
+417 ETESKYVSTS
-427 VKYKKVEDAT
+427 VKYAKVTDTAEQT
-437 EKTNMQKV
+437 KMQKV
-445 TARGTTGTDGVITF
+445 TASGTTDANGLITF
-459 GGLGAGTYFIT
+459 EGLGAGTYYIT
-470 ELKTKDGYNLLTAP
+470 ELKTKSGYNLLTAP
-484 ITVEIKAT
+484 ITVTITAAPSAT
-492 PGTTSC
+492 GCS
-498 TWTATVNGNEET
+498 WTVSTNAKFEN
-510 DVFDTKDNM
+510 DM

-525 NNKGSDL
+525 NNKGSVL

>member
-1 MKATKRIFSVFL
+1 MKATKRIVSVFL

-29 SAADTTYTITIN
+29 SAADYTITIN

-46 IDRTYEAYQIFK
+46 IDRTYEAYQIFQ
-58 GNQSGNTLS
+58 GNLDGNTLS

-81 TELQTNTSFT
+81 TELKKNASFT
-91 SFKSCTDAK
+91 SCTDAK
-100 TVAEKLATFKAGP
+100 TVAEKLAAFT
-113 NEGADSD
+113 NDSD
-120 EVVAFATLAGK
+120 EAVAFAKLAGK
-131 FLTKIKATSSAG
+131 FLTTATATSSSG
-143 KITDLAA
+143 KITVPA

-156 DVTPGTPGTDAA
+156 DVTTVTDDA
-168 LSRNILKVVN
+168 LSLNILKVVKD
-178 NVEVNPKADH
+178 VTVNPKADH

-193 KIGTDITK
+193 KIGTDIST

-222 PKMQGYTKY
+222 PQMQGYTKY

-243 TYNND
+243 TYNKD
-248 VAIKIDDTTLG
+248 VAIKIGTTTLAA
-259 TDDYDVTYAT
+259 DAYDVTYDDTA
-269 DKNTGVST
+269 NTM
-277 IKIVIKNFIQY
+277 KIVIKDFIQY
-288 KSKAGADIV
+288 KSEAGKDIV

-302 TLNENANL
+302 TLNEKADL
-310 TKDGN
+310 TQAGN

-332 GENEP
+332 GDNEP
-337 DTTDPVGET
+337 DTTDPVGVT
-346 PEHVTVTYSTQL
+346 PEHVTVTYSTKL

-363 DGKDNN
+363 DGADHN

-384 KTAVSESHYFKQ
+384 KTAVSKGEYFKQ
-396 DTAGTYYQLKD
+396 DAAGTYYQLKD
-407 GTFTD
+407 GTFTETD
-412 TAPNA
+412 PTA
-417 ETKSKYVSDS
+417 ETESKYVSTS
-427 VKYKKVEDAT
+427 VKYAKVTDTT
-437 EKTNMQKV
+437 EQTKMQKV
-445 TARGTTGTDGVITF
+445 TASGTTDANGLITF
-459 GGLGAGTYFIT
+459 EGLGAGTYYIT
-470 ELKTKDGYNLLTAP
+470 ELKTLGGYNLLTAP
-484 ITVEIKAT
+484 ITVTITAT
-492 PGTTSC
+492 PSETGC
-498 TWTATVNGNEET
+498 GWTVSSNATFE
-510 DVFDTKDNM
+510 DDM

-525 NNKGSDL
+525 NNKGSVL

-549 LVCGAVVMAITKK
+549 LVCGAAVMAITKK

>member
-29 SAADTTYTITIN
+29 SAADYTITIN

-46 IDRTYEAYQIFK
+46 IDRTYEAYQIFR
-58 GNQSGNTLS
+58 GNLDGNTLS

-81 TELQTNTSFT
+81 TELQKNAAYT
-91 SFKSCTDAK
+91 SCTDAK
-100 TVAEKLATFKAGP
+100 TVAEKLASFTD
-113 NEGADSD
+113 DSD
-120 EVVAFATLAGK
+120 EAVAFAKLAGK
-131 FLTKIKATSSAG
+131 FLTTATASSSTG
-143 KITDLAA
+143 KITVPA

-156 DVTPGTPGTDAA
+156 DVTTATHDA
-168 LSRNILKVVN
+168 LSLNILKVVKD
-178 NVEVNPKADH
+178 VTVNPKADH

-193 KIGTDITK
+193 KIGTDIST

-217 IASKV
+217 IKSNV
-222 PKMQGYTKY
+222 PQMQGYTKY

-237 SMTAGL
+237 SMSAGL
-243 TYNND
+243 TYNRD
-248 VAIKIDDTTLG
+248 VAIKIGNTTLATDAYVVTYDDT
-259 TDDYDVTYAT
+259 A
-269 DKNTGVST
+269 NTM
-277 IKIVIKNFIQY
+277 KIVIKNFIQY
-288 KSKAGADIV
+288 KSQADADIV

-315 KNTVKLTYSN
+315 TNTVKLTYSN

-332 GENEP
+332 GDNEP
-337 DTTDPVGET
+337 DSTDPVGET

-363 DGKDNN
+363 DGGDKNI
-369 VKLEGVEFQITGTSI
+369 KLEGVEFQITGTSI
-384 KTAVSESHYFKQ
+384 KTAVSKGDYFKQ
-396 DTAGTYYQLKD
+396 DAAGTYYQLKD
-407 GTFTD
+407 GTFTE
-412 TAPNA
+412 TAPTT
-417 ETKSKYVSDS
+417 ETESKYVSTS
-427 VKYKKVEDAT
+427 VKYAKVTDTAEQT
-437 EKTNMQKV
+437 KMQKV
-445 TARGTTGTDGVITF
+445 TASGTTDANGVITF
-459 GGLGAGTYFIT
+459 KGLGAGTYYIT
-470 ELKTKDGYNLLTAP
+470 ELKTLGGYNLLTAP
-484 ITVEIKAT
+484 ITVTITGTPSAT
-492 PGTTSC
+492 GSGYS
-498 TWTATVNGNEET
+498 WSVSSNATFE
-510 DVFDTKDNM
+510 DDM

-525 NNKGSDL
+525 NNKGSVL

>member
-29 SAADTTYTITIN
+29 SAADYTITIT

-46 IDRTYEAYQIFK
+46 IDRTYEAYQIFQ
-58 GNQSGNTLS
+58 GNLDGNTLS

-81 TELQTNTSFT
+81 TELKKNAPFT
-91 SFKSCTDAK
+91 SCTDAK
-100 TVAEKLATFKAGP
+100 TVAEKLATFE
-113 NEGADSD
+113 NNSDGA
-120 EVVAFATLAGK
+120 VAFAKLAGN
-131 FLTKIKATSSAG
+131 FLTTATGSATATSSANG
-143 KITDLAA
+143 EIKVPAA

-156 DVTPGTPGTDAA
+156 DVTDVTKPHDA
-168 LSRNILKVVN
+168 LSLNILEVVK
-178 NVEVNPKADH
+178 NVTVNPKADH

-193 KIGTDITK
+193 KIGTDISS
-201 GVAANEA
+201 GAAANTA

-237 SMTAGL
+237 SMSAGL
-243 TYNND
+243 TNNKD
-248 VAIKIDDTTLG
+248 VAIKIGTTTLAA
-259 TDDYDVTYAT
+259 DAYDVTYDDTA
-269 DKNTGVST
+269 NTM
-277 IKIVIKNFIQY
+277 KIVIKNFIQY
-288 KSKAGADIV
+288 KSQADADIV

-302 TLNENANL
+302 TLNEKADL
-310 TKDGN
+310 STDKGN

-332 GENEP
+332 GDNEP
-337 DTTDPVGET
+337 DSTDPVGET

-363 DGKDNN
+363 DGKDKS
-369 VKLEGVEFQITGTSI
+369 KLKGVEFQIAGTSI
-384 KTAVSESHYFKQ
+384 KAVVSTSGYFKQ
-396 DTAGTYYQLKD
+396 DAAGTYYQLKD
-407 GTFTD
+407 GTFTE
-412 TAPNA
+412 TAPTT
-417 ETKSKYVSDS
+417 ETESKYVSTS
-427 VKYKKVEDAT
+427 VKYAKVTDTAEQT
-437 EKTNMQKV
+437 KMQKV
-445 TARGTTGTDGVITF
+445 TASGTTDANGVITF
-459 GGLGAGTYFIT
+459 KGLGAGTYYIT
-470 ELKTKDGYNLLTAP
+470 ELKTLGGYNLLTAP
-484 ITVEIKAT
+484 IIVEITAT

-498 TWTATVNGNEET
+498 TWTAKVNGENATFE
-510 DVFDTKDNM
+510 DDM

>member
-46 IDRTYEAYQIFK
+46 IDRTYEAYQIFR
-58 GNQSGNTLS
+58 GNLDGNTLS

-81 TELQTNTSFT
+81 TELKKNSDYA
-91 SFKSCTDAK
+91 SCTDAK
-100 TVAEKLATFKAGP
+100 TVAEKLASFTK
-113 NEGADSD
+113 NSD
-120 EVVAFATLAGK
+120 EAVAFAKLAGK
-131 FLTKIKATSSAG
+131 FLTDVKVTSSAG
-143 KITDLAA
+143 QITVPA

-156 DVTPGTPGTDAA
+156 DATAVTDNA
-168 LSRNILKVVN
+168 LSLNILEVVKD
-178 NVEVNPKADH
+178 VTVSPKADH

-193 KIGTDITK
+193 KIGTDITT

-222 PKMQGYTKY
+222 PQMQGYTKY

-243 TYNND
+243 TYNKD
-248 VAIKIDDTTLG
+248 VAIKIGATTLAA
-259 TDDYDVTYAT
+259 DAYDVTYDDTA
-269 DKNTGVST
+269 NTM
-277 IKIVIKNFIQY
+277 KIVIKNFIQY
-288 KSKAGADIV
+288 KSQADADIV

-310 TKDGN
+310 STNKGN

-332 GENEP
+332 GDNEP
-337 DTTDPVGET
+337 TSTDPVGVT

-363 DGKDNN
+363 DGKDKS
-369 VKLEGVEFQITGTSI
+369 KLEGVEFQITGTSI
-384 KTAVSESHYFKQ
+384 KTAVSKGHYFKQ
-396 DTAGTYYQLKD
+396 DAAGTYYQLKD

-412 TAPNA
+412 TAPA
-417 ETKSKYVSDS
+417 PETESKYVSTS
-427 VKYKKVEDAT
+427 VKYAEVTDST
-437 EKTNMQKV
+437 EQTKMQKV
-445 TARGTTGTDGVITF
+445 TASGTTDKNGLITF
-459 GGLGAGTYFIT
+459 KGLGAGTYYIT
-470 ELKTKDGYNLLTAP
+470 ELKTLGGYNLLTAP

-498 TWTATVNGNEET
+498 TWTAKVNGENATFE
-510 DVFDTKDNM
+510 DDM

-525 NNKGSDL
+525 NNKGSVL

>member
-29 SAADTTYTITIN
+29 SAADYTITIT
-41 KPAGD
+41 KPEGD

-58 GNQSGNTLS
+58 GNLDGNTLS
-67 DIEWGTGIDGAAFL
+67 DIEWGAGIDGAAFL
-81 TELQTNTSFT
+81 TELKKNASFT
-91 SFKSCTDAK
+91 SCTDAK
-100 TVAEKLATFKAGP
+100 TVAEKLAAFTD
-113 NEGADSD
+113 DSD
-120 EVVAFATLAGK
+120 EAVAFAKLAGK
-131 FLTKIKATSSAG
+131 FLTTATATSSTG
-143 KITDLAA
+143 KITVPA

-156 DVTPGTPGTDAA
+156 DVTTVTDDA
-168 LSRNILKVVN
+168 LSLNILKVVKD
-178 NVEVNPKADH
+178 VTVNPKADH

-193 KIGTDITK
+193 KIGTDIAT

-222 PKMQGYTKY
+222 PQMQGYTKY

-243 TYNND
+243 TYNKD
-248 VAIKIDDTTLG
+248 VAIKIGTTTLAADAYEVTYDDT
-259 TDDYDVTYAT
+259 A
-269 DKNTGVST
+269 NTM
-277 IKIVIKNFIQY
+277 KIVIKNFIQY
-288 KSKAGADIV
+288 KSQADADIV

-310 TKDGN
+310 STNKGN

-332 GENEP
+332 GDNEP
-337 DTTDPVGET
+337 TSTDPVGVT

-358 QLTKV
+358 QLTKM
-363 DGKDNN
+363 DGKDKS
-369 VKLEGVEFQITGTSI
+369 KLEGVEFQITGTSI
-384 KTAVSESHYFKQ
+384 KTAVSKGHYFKQ
-396 DTAGTYYQLKD
+396 DAAGTYYQLKD

-412 TAPNA
+412 TAPA
-417 ETKSKYVSDS
+417 PETESKYVSTS
-427 VKYKKVEDAT
+427 VKYAEVTDST
-437 EKTNMQKV
+437 EQTKMQKV
-445 TARGTTGTDGVITF
+445 TASGTTDKNGLITF
-459 GGLGAGTYFIT
+459 KGLGAGTYYIT
-470 ELKTKDGYNLLTAP
+470 ELKTLGGYNLLTAP
-484 ITVEIKAT
+484 ITVVITAT

-498 TWTATVNGNEET
+498 TWTAKVNGENATFE
-510 DVFDTKDNM
+510 DDM

-525 NNKGSDL
+525 NNKGSVL

>member
-29 SAADTTYTITIN
+29 SAADYTITIT
-41 KPAGD
+41 KPEGD
-46 IDRTYEAYQIFK
+46 IDRTYEAYQIFR
-58 GNQSGNTLS
+58 GNLDGNTLS

-81 TELQTNTSFT
+81 TELQKNAAYT
-91 SFKSCTDAK
+91 SCTDAK
-100 TVAEKLATFKAGP
+100 TVAEKLASFTD
-113 NEGADSD
+113 DSD
-120 EVVAFATLAGK
+120 EAVAFAKLAGK
-131 FLTKIKATSSAG
+131 FLTTATATSSTG
-143 KITDLAA
+143 KITVPA

-156 DVTPGTPGTDAA
+156 DVTTATHDA
-168 LSRNILKVVN
+168 LSLNILKVVKD
-178 NVEVNPKADH
+178 VTVNPKADH

-193 KIGTDITK
+193 KIGTDIST

-222 PKMQGYTKY
+222 PQMQGYTKY

-243 TYNND
+243 TYNRD
-248 VAIKIDDTTLG
+248 VAIKIGTTTLAA
-259 TDDYDVTYAT
+259 DAYDVTYDDTA
-269 DKNTGVST
+269 NTM
-277 IKIVIKNFIQY
+277 KIVIKNFIQY
-288 KSKAGADIV
+288 KSQADADIV

-302 TLNENANL
+302 TLNEKADLSTN
-310 TKDGN
+310 KGN

-332 GENEP
+332 GDNEP
-337 DTTDPVGET
+337 DSTDPVGVT

-363 DGKDNN
+363 DGKDKS
-369 VKLEGVEFQITGTSI
+369 KLEGVEFQITGTSI
-384 KTAVSESHYFKQ
+384 KTAVSKGHYFKQ
-396 DTAGTYYQLKD
+396 DAAGTYYQLKD

-412 TAPNA
+412 TAPA
-417 ETKSKYVSDS
+417 PETESKYVSTS
-427 VKYKKVEDAT
+427 VKYAEVTDST
-437 EKTNMQKV
+437 EQTKMQKV
-445 TARGTTGTDGVITF
+445 TASGTTDKNGLITF
-459 GGLGAGTYFIT
+459 KGLGAGTYYIT
-470 ELKTKDGYNLLTAP
+470 ELKTLGGYNLLTAP
-484 ITVEIKAT
+484 IIVEITAT

-498 TWTATVNGNEET
+498 TWTAKVNGENATFE
-510 DVFDTKDNM
+510 DDM

-525 NNKGSDL
+525 NNKGSVL

>member
-29 SAADTTYTITIN
+29 SAADYTITIN

-46 IDRTYEAYQIFK
+46 IDRTYEAYQIFQ
-58 GNQSGNTLS
+58 GNLDGSTLS
-67 DIEWGTGIDGAAFL
+67 DIEWGAGIDGAAFL
-81 TELQTNTSFT
+81 TELKKNASFT
-91 SFKSCTDAK
+91 SCTDAK
-100 TVAEKLATFKAGP
+100 TVAEKLAAFTD
-113 NEGADSD
+113 DSD
-120 EVVAFATLAGK
+120 EAVAFAKLAGK
-131 FLTKIKATSSAG
+131 FLTTATATSSTG
-143 KITDLAA
+143 KITVPA

-156 DVTPGTPGTDAA
+156 DVTTVTDDA
-168 LSRNILKVVN
+168 LSLNILKVVKD
-178 NVEVNPKADH
+178 VTVNPKADH

-193 KIGTDITK
+193 KIGTDIAT

-222 PKMQGYTKY
+222 PQMQGYTKY

-243 TYNND
+243 TYNKD
-248 VAIKIDDTTLG
+248 VAIKIGATTLAADAYDVVYDDT
-259 TDDYDVTYAT
+259 A
-269 DKNTGVST
+269 NTM
-277 IKIVIKNFIQY
+277 KIVIKNFIQY
-288 KSKAGADIV
+288 KSEAGKDIV

-302 TLNENANL
+302 TLNEKADL
-310 TKDGN
+310 KDGN

-332 GENEP
+332 GDNEP

-346 PEHVTVTYSTQL
+346 PEHVTVTYSTKL

-363 DGKDNN
+363 DGADHN

-384 KTAVSESHYFKQ
+384 KTAVSKGHYFKQ
-396 DTAGTYYQLKD
+396 DAAGTYYQLKD

-412 TAPNA
+412 TAPA
-417 ETKSKYVSDS
+417 PETESKYVSTS
-427 VKYKKVEDAT
+427 VKYAEVTDST
-437 EKTNMQKV
+437 EQTKMQKV
-445 TARGTTGTDGVITF
+445 TASGTTDKNGLITF
-459 GGLGAGTYFIT
+459 KGLGAGTYYIT
-470 ELKTKDGYNLLTAP
+470 ELKTLGGYNLLTAP
-484 ITVEIKAT
+484 ITVVITAAPSAT
-492 PGTTSC
+492 GCS
-498 TWTATVNGNEET
+498 WTVSTNATFE
-510 DVFDTKDNM
+510 DDM

-525 NNKGSDL
+525 NNKGSVL

>member
-29 SAADTTYTITIN
+29 SAADYTITIN

-46 IDRTYEAYQIFK
+46 IDRTYEAYQIFQ
-58 GNQSGNTLS
+58 GNLDGSTLS

-81 TELQTNTSFT
+81 TELKKNASFT
-91 SFKSCTDAK
+91 SCTDAK
-100 TVAEKLATFKAGP
+100 TVAEKLAAFT
-113 NEGADSD
+113 NDSD
-120 EVVAFATLAGK
+120 EAVAFAKLAGK
-131 FLTKIKATSSAG
+131 FLTTATATSSTG
-143 KITDLAA
+143 TITVPA

-156 DVTPGTPGTDAA
+156 DVTTVTDDA
-168 LSRNILKVVN
+168 LSLNILKVVKD
-178 NVEVNPKADH
+178 VTVNPKADH

-193 KIGTDITK
+193 KIGTDIST

-222 PKMQGYTKY
+222 PQMQGYTKY

-243 TYNND
+243 TYNKD
-248 VAIKIDDTTLG
+248 VAIKIGTTTLAP
-259 TDDYDVTYAT
+259 TAYDVTYDDTA
-269 DKNTGVST
+269 NTM
-277 IKIVIKNFIQY
+277 KIVIKNFIQY
-288 KSKAGADIV
+288 KSEAGKDIV

-302 TLNENANL
+302 TLNEKADL
-310 TKDGN
+310 TQAGN

-332 GENEP
+332 GDNEP

-346 PEHVTVTYSTQL
+346 PEHVTVTYSTKL

-363 DGKDNN
+363 DGADHN

-384 KTAVSESHYFKQ
+384 KTAVSKGEYFKQ
-396 DTAGTYYQLKD
+396 DAAGTYYQLKD
-407 GTFTD
+407 GTFTE
-412 TAPNA
+412 TAPTT
-417 ETKSKYVSDS
+417 ETGSKYVSTS
-427 VKYKKVEDAT
+427 VKYAKVTDTT
-437 EKTNMQKV
+437 EQTNMQKV
-445 TARGTTGTDGVITF
+445 TASGTTDAKGLITF
-459 GGLGAGTYFIT
+459 EGLGAGTYYIT
-470 ELKTKDGYNLLTAP
+470 ELKTKSGYNLLTAP
-484 ITVEIKAT
+484 ITVVITAT

-498 TWTATVNGNEET
+498 TWTATMNGAPATFEE
-510 DVFDTKDNM
+510 NM

-525 NNKGSDL
+525 NNKGSVL

-549 LVCGAVVMAITKK
+549 LVCGAFVMAITKK

>member
-29 SAADTTYTITIN
+29 SAADYTITIT
-41 KPAGD
+41 KPEGD

-58 GNQSGNTLS
+58 GNLDGNTLS
-67 DIEWGTGIDGAAFL
+67 DIEWGTGIDGTAFL
-81 TELQTNTSFT
+81 TELKKNAPFT
-91 SFKSCTDAK
+91 SCNDAK
-100 TVAEKLATFKAGP
+100 TVAEKLATFKD
-113 NEGADSD
+113 NSDGA
-120 EVVAFATLAGK
+120 VAFAKLAGN
-131 FLTKIKATSSAG
+131 FLTTATGSATATSSANG
-143 KITDLAA
+143 EIKVPAA

-156 DVTPGTPGTDAA
+156 DVTDVTTPHDA
-168 LSRNILKVVN
+168 LSLNILEVVKD
-178 NVEVNPKADH
+178 VTVNPKADH

-193 KIGTDITK
+193 KIGTDIST

-217 IASKV
+217 IKSNV

-243 TYNND
+243 TYNKD
-248 VAIKIDDTTLG
+248 VAIKIGTTTLAPSA
-259 TDDYDVTYAT
+259 YDVTYDDTA
-269 DKNTGVST
+269 NTM
-277 IKIVIKNFIQY
+277 KIVIKNFIQY
-288 KSKAGADIV
+288 KSQADADIV

-302 TLNENANL
+302 TLNEKADLSTN
-310 TKDGN
+310 KGN

-332 GENEP
+332 GDNEP
-337 DTTDPVGET
+337 DSTDPVGVT
-346 PEHVTVTYSTQL
+346 PEHVTVTYSTKL

-363 DGKDNN
+363 NGADPDE
-369 VKLEGVEFQITGTSI
+369 KLEGVEFQITGTSI
-384 KTAVSESHYFKQ
+384 KTAVSKGEYFKQ
-396 DTAGTYYQLKD
+396 DAAGEYYQLKD
-407 GTFTD
+407 GTFTKD
-412 TAPNA
+412 APPT
-417 ETKSKYVSDS
+417 ETDSRYVSNLKYV
-427 VKYKKVEDAT
+427 KVTDNT
-437 EKTNMQKV
+437 EQTKMQKV
-445 TARGTTGTDGVITF
+445 TARGTTDADGLITF
-459 GGLGAGTYFIT
+459 EGLGAGTYFIT
-470 ELKTKDGYNLLTAP
+470 ELKTKSGYNLLTAP
-484 ITVEIKAT
+484 ITVEITAT

-498 TWTATVNGNEET
+498 TWTAKVNGNET
-510 DVFDTKDNM
+510 DVFDKDKNM

-525 NNKGSDL
+525 NNKGSVL

>member
-29 SAADTTYTITIN
+29 SAADYTITIN

-46 IDRTYEAYQIFK
+46 IDRTYEAYQIFR
-58 GNQSGNTLS
+58 GNLDGSTLS

-81 TELQTNTSFT
+81 TELQKNSDYA
-91 SFKSCTDAK
+91 SCTDAK
-100 TVAEKLATFKAGP
+100 TVAAKLASFTKNPDKA
-113 NEGADSD
+113 
-120 EVVAFATLAGK
+120 VAFAKLAGK
-131 FLTKIKATSSAG
+131 FLTTATGSSST
-143 KITDLAA
+143 KITVPA

-156 DVTPGTPGTDAA
+156 DVTDVTHDA
-168 LSRNILKVVN
+168 LSLNILEVVN
-178 NVEVNPKADH
+178 NVTVNPKADH

-193 KIGTDITK
+193 KIGTDISS
-201 GVAANEA
+201 GVAANTA

-222 PKMQGYTKY
+222 PQMQGYTKY

-243 TYNND
+243 TYNKD
-248 VAIKIDDTTLG
+248 VAIKIGTTTLAADAYEVTYDDT
-259 TDDYDVTYAT
+259 A
-269 DKNTGVST
+269 NTM
-277 IKIVIKNFIQY
+277 KIVIKNFIQY
-288 KSKAGADIV
+288 KSQADADIV

-310 TKDGN
+310 TQDGN

-332 GENEP
+332 GDNEP
-337 DTTDPVGET
+337 DTTDPVGKT
-346 PEHVTVTYSTQL
+346 PEHVTVTYSTKL

-363 DGKDNN
+363 NGADPNE
-369 VKLEGVEFQITGTSI
+369 KLEGVEFQITGTSI
-384 KTAVSESHYFKQ
+384 KTAVSEGHYFKQ

-412 TAPNA
+412 TAPTP
-417 ETKSKYVSDS
+417 ETESKYVSDL
-427 VKYKKVEDAT
+427 KYAEVTDST

-445 TARGTTGTDGVITF
+445 TARGTTGADGVITF
-459 GGLGAGTYFIT
+459 EGLGAGTYFIT
-470 ELKTKDGYNLLTAP
+470 ELKTLGGYNLLTAP

-498 TWTATVNGNEET
+498 TWTAKVNGENATFE
-510 DVFDTKDNM
+510 DDM

-525 NNKGSDL
+525 NNKGSVL

>member
-29 SAADTTYTITIN
+29 SAADYTITIN
-41 KPAGD
+41 KPADD
-46 IDRTYEAYQIFK
+46 IDRTYEAYQIFR
-58 GNQSGNTLS
+58 GNLDGSTLS

-81 TELQTNTSFT
+81 TELQKNAAYTSC
-91 SFKSCTDAK
+91 KDAK
-100 TVAEKLATFKAGP
+100 TVAEKLASFTD
-113 NEGADSD
+113 DSD
-120 EVVAFATLAGK
+120 EAVAFAKLAGK
-131 FLTKIKATSSAG
+131 FLTTATASSSTG
-143 KITDLAA
+143 KITVPA

-156 DVTPGTPGTDAA
+156 DVTAVTDDA
-168 LSRNILKVVN
+168 LSLNILKVVKD
-178 NVEVNPKADH
+178 VTVNPKADH

-193 KIGTDITK
+193 KIGTDITT

-222 PKMQGYTKY
+222 PQMQGYTKY

-243 TYNND
+243 TYNKD
-248 VAIKIDDTTLG
+248 VAIKIGATTLAADAYDVVYDDT
-259 TDDYDVTYAT
+259 A
-269 DKNTGVST
+269 NTM
-277 IKIVIKNFIQY
+277 KIVIKNFIQY
-288 KSKAGADIV
+288 KSEAGKDIV

-302 TLNENANL
+302 TLNEKADL
-310 TKDGN
+310 TQAGN

-332 GENEP
+332 GDNEP

-346 PEHVTVTYSTQL
+346 PEHVTVTYSTKL

-363 DGKDNN
+363 DGADPNE
-369 VKLEGVEFQITGTSI
+369 KLEGVEFQITGTSI
-384 KTAVSESHYFKQ
+384 KTAVSKGDYFKQ
-396 DTAGTYYQLKD
+396 DAAGTYYQLKD
-407 GTFTD
+407 GTFTE
-412 TAPNA
+412 TVPTA
-417 ETKSKYVSDS
+417 ETGSKYVSTS
-427 VKYKKVEDAT
+427 VKYAKVTDTAEQT
-437 EKTNMQKV
+437 KMQKV
-445 TARGTTGTDGVITF
+445 TASGTTDANGLITF
-459 GGLGAGTYFIT
+459 EGLGAGTYYIT
-470 ELKTKDGYNLLTAP
+470 ELKAKSGYNLLTAP
-484 ITVEIKAT
+484 ITVTITAAPSAT
-492 PGTTSC
+492 GCS
-498 TWTATVNGNEET
+498 WTVSTNATFA
-510 DVFDTKDNM
+510 DDM

-525 NNKGSDL
+525 NNKGSVL

>member
-29 SAADTTYTITIN
+29 SAADYTITIN

-46 IDRTYEAYQIFK
+46 IDRTYEAYQIFQ
-58 GNQSGNTLS
+58 GNLDGNTLS

-81 TELQTNTSFT
+81 TELQKNTT
-91 SFKSCTDAK
+91 YASCTDAK
-100 TVAEKLATFKAGP
+100 AVAEKLATFT
-113 NEGADSD
+113 NDSD
-120 EVVAFATLAGK
+120 EAVAFAKLAGK
-131 FLTKIKATSSAG
+131 FLTTATASSSTG
-143 KITDLAA
+143 QITVPA

-156 DVTPGTPGTDAA
+156 DVTTVTDDA
-168 LSRNILKVVN
+168 LSLNILKVVKD
-178 NVEVNPKADH
+178 VEVNPKADH

-193 KIGTDITK
+193 KIGTDIST

-222 PKMQGYTKY
+222 PQMQGYTKY

-243 TYNND
+243 TYNKD
-248 VAIKIDDTTLG
+248 VAIKIGTTTLAA
-259 TDDYDVTYAT
+259 DAYDVTYDDAA
-269 DKNTGVST
+269 NTM
-277 IKIVIKNFIQY
+277 KIVIKNFIQY
-288 KSKAGADIV
+288 KSEAGKDIV

-302 TLNENANL
+302 TLNEQADL
-310 TKDGN
+310 TQAGN

-325 NPNVDYK
+325 NPNVDYN
-332 GENEP
+332 GDNEP
-337 DTTDPVGET
+337 DTTDPVGVT
-346 PEHVTVTYSTQL
+346 PEHVTVTYSTKL

-363 DGKDNN
+363 DGADHN

-384 KTAVSESHYFKQ
+384 KTAVSKGEYFKQ
-396 DTAGTYYQLKD
+396 DAAGTYYQLKD
-407 GTFTD
+407 GTFTETD
-412 TAPNA
+412 PTA
-417 ETKSKYVSDS
+417 ETESKYVSTS
-427 VKYKKVEDAT
+427 VKYAKVTDTT
-437 EKTNMQKV
+437 EQTNMQKV
-445 TARGTTGTDGVITF
+445 TANGTTDANGVITF
-459 GGLGAGTYFIT
+459 EGLGAGTYYIT
-470 ELKTKDGYNLLTAP
+470 ELKTKSGYNLLTAP
-484 ITVEIKAT
+484 ITVTITAAPSETGCGWTVSSNAT
-492 PGTTSC
+492 F
-498 TWTATVNGNEET
+498 EE
-510 DVFDTKDNM
+510 NM

-525 NNKGSDL
+525 NNKGSVL

-549 LVCGAVVMAITKK
+549 LVCGAAVMAITKK

-568 KADQN
+568 KANQN

>member
-29 SAADTTYTITIN
+29 SAADYTITIN
-41 KPAGD
+41 KPTGD
-46 IDRTYEAYQIFK
+46 IDRTYEAYQIFR
-58 GNQSGNTLS
+58 GNLDGSTLS

-81 TELQTNTSFT
+81 TELQKNAAYTSC
-91 SFKSCTDAK
+91 KDAK
-100 TVAEKLATFKAGP
+100 TVAEKLASFTDDS
-113 NEGADSD
+113 NEA
-120 EVVAFATLAGK
+120 VAFAKLAGK
-131 FLTKIKATSSAG
+131 FLTTATASSSTG
-143 KITDLAA
+143 QITVPA

-156 DVTPGTPGTDAA
+156 DVTAVTDDA
-168 LSRNILKVVN
+168 LSLNILKVVKD
-178 NVEVNPKADH
+178 VTVNPKADH

-193 KIGTDITK
+193 KIGTDITT

-222 PKMQGYTKY
+222 PQMQGYTKY

-243 TYNND
+243 TYNKD
-248 VAIKIDDTTLG
+248 VAIKIGTTTLAADAYDVVYDDT
-259 TDDYDVTYAT
+259 A
-269 DKNTGVST
+269 NTM
-277 IKIVIKNFIQY
+277 KIVIKNFIQY
-288 KSKAGADIV
+288 KSEAGKDIV

-302 TLNENANL
+302 TLNEKADL
-310 TKDGN
+310 TQAGN

-332 GENEP
+332 GDNEP

-346 PEHVTVTYSTQL
+346 PEHVTVTYSTKL

-363 DGKDNN
+363 DGADNN

-384 KTAVSESHYFKQ
+384 KTAVSKGDYFKQ
-396 DTAGTYYQLKD
+396 DAAGTYYQLKD
-407 GTFTD
+407 GTFTE
-412 TAPNA
+412 TAPTT
-417 ETKSKYVSDS
+417 ETGSKYVSTS
-427 VKYKKVEDAT
+427 VKYAKVADTAEQT
-437 EKTNMQKV
+437 KMQKV
-445 TARGTTGTDGVITF
+445 TASGTTDANGLITF
-459 GGLGAGTYFIT
+459 EGLGAGTYYIT
-470 ELKTKDGYNLLTAP
+470 ELKAKGGYNLLTAP
-484 ITVEIKAT
+484 ITVTITAVPSAT
-492 PGTTSC
+492 GCS
-498 TWTATVNGNEET
+498 WTVSSNATFA
-510 DVFDTKDNM
+510 DDM

-525 NNKGSDL
+525 NNKGSVL

>member
-29 SAADTTYTITIN
+29 SAADYTITIN

-46 IDRTYEAYQIFK
+46 IDRTYEAYQIFR
-58 GNQSGNTLS
+58 GNLDGSTLS

-81 TELQTNTSFT
+81 TELKKNAPFT
-91 SFKSCTDAK
+91 SCTDAK
-100 TVAEKLATFKAGP
+100 TVAEKLASFTD
-113 NEGADSD
+113 DSD
-120 EVVAFATLAGK
+120 EAVAFAKLAGK
-131 FLTKIKATSSAG
+131 FLTTATASSSTG
-143 KITDLAA
+143 KITVPA

-156 DVTPGTPGTDAA
+156 DVTTVTDDA
-168 LSRNILKVVN
+168 LSLNILKVVKD
-178 NVEVNPKADH
+178 VTVNPKADH

-193 KIGTDITK
+193 KIGTDITT
-201 GVAANEA
+201 GAAANEA

-222 PKMQGYTKY
+222 PQMQGYTKY

-243 TYNND
+243 TYNKD
-248 VAIKIDDTTLG
+248 VAIKIGTTTLAADAYDVVYDDT
-259 TDDYDVTYAT
+259 A
-269 DKNTGVST
+269 NTM
-277 IKIVIKNFIQY
+277 KIVIKNFIQY
-288 KSKAGADIV
+288 KSEAGKDIV

-302 TLNENANL
+302 TLNEKADL
-310 TKDGN
+310 TQAGN

-332 GENEP
+332 GDNEP

-346 PEHVTVTYSTQL
+346 PEHVTVTYSTKL

-363 DGKDNN
+363 DGADNN

-384 KTAVSESHYFKQ
+384 KTAVSKGDYFKQ
-396 DTAGTYYQLKD
+396 DAAGTYYQLKD
-407 GTFTD
+407 GTFTE
-412 TAPNA
+412 TAPTT
-417 ETKSKYVSDS
+417 ETGSKYVSTS
-427 VKYKKVEDAT
+427 VKYAKVADTAEQT
-437 EKTNMQKV
+437 KMQKV
-445 TARGTTGTDGVITF
+445 TASGTTDANGLITF
-459 GGLGAGTYFIT
+459 EGLGAGTYYIT
-470 ELKTKDGYNLLTAP
+470 ELKAKGGYNLLTAP
-484 ITVEIKAT
+484 ITVTITAVPSAT
-492 PGTTSC
+492 GCS
-498 TWTATVNGNEET
+498 WTVSSNATFA
-510 DVFDTKDNM
+510 DDM

-525 NNKGSDL
+525 NNKGSVL

>member
-29 SAADTTYTITIN
+29 SAADYTITIN

-46 IDRTYEAYQIFK
+46 IDRTYEAYQIFQ
-58 GNQSGNTLS
+58 GNLDGNTLS

-81 TELQTNTSFT
+81 TELKKNASFT
-91 SFKSCTDAK
+91 SCTDAK
-100 TVAEKLATFKAGP
+100 TVAEKLAAFT
-113 NEGADSD
+113 NDSD
-120 EVVAFATLAGK
+120 EAVAFAKLAGK
-131 FLTKIKATSSAG
+131 FLTTATATSSSG
-143 KITDLAA
+143 KITVPA

-156 DVTPGTPGTDAA
+156 DVTTVTDDA
-168 LSRNILKVVN
+168 LSLNILKVVKD
-178 NVEVNPKADH
+178 VTVNPKADH

-193 KIGTDITK
+193 KIGTDIST

-222 PKMQGYTKY
+222 PQMQGYTKY

-243 TYNND
+243 TYNRD
-248 VAIKIDDTTLG
+248 VAIKIGTTTLAP
-259 TDDYDVTYAT
+259 TAYDVTYDDTA
-269 DKNTGVST
+269 NTM
-277 IKIVIKNFIQY
+277 KIVIKNFIQY
-288 KSKAGADIV
+288 KSEAGKDIV

-302 TLNENANL
+302 TLNEKADL
-310 TKDGN
+310 STDKGN

-332 GENEP
+332 GDNEP
-337 DTTDPVGET
+337 DSTDPVGET
-346 PEHVTVTYSTQL
+346 PEHVTVTYSTKL

-363 DGKDNN
+363 DGADHN

-384 KTAVSESHYFKQ
+384 KTAVSKGEYFKQ
-396 DTAGTYYQLKD
+396 DAAGTYYQLKD
-407 GTFTD
+407 GTFT
-412 TAPNA
+412 
-417 ETKSKYVSDS
+417 ETVPTTETESKYVSTS
-427 VKYKKVEDAT
+427 VKYAKVTDTT
-437 EKTNMQKV
+437 EQTKMQKV
-445 TARGTTGTDGVITF
+445 TASGTTDANGLITF
-459 GGLGAGTYFIT
+459 EGLGAGTYFIT
-470 ELKTKDGYNLLTAP
+470 ELKTKSGYNLLTAP
-484 ITVEIKAT
+484 ITVTITAT
-492 PGTTSC
+492 PSETGC
-498 TWTATVNGNEET
+498 GWTVSSNATFEE
-510 DVFDTKDNM
+510 NM

-525 NNKGSDL
+525 NNKGSVL

-539 TTIFYVIGGL
+539 TTIFYVIGCL
-549 LVCGAVVMAITKK
+549 LVCGAAVMAITKK

>member
-29 SAADTTYTITIN
+29 SAADYTITIN

-46 IDRTYEAYQIFK
+46 IDRTYEAYQIFQ
-58 GNQSGNTLS
+58 GNLDGNTLS

-81 TELQTNTSFT
+81 TELKKNASFT
-91 SFKSCTDAK
+91 SCTDAK
-100 TVAEKLATFKAGP
+100 TVAEKLAAFT
-113 NEGADSD
+113 NDSD
-120 EVVAFATLAGK
+120 EAVAFAKLAGK
-131 FLTKIKATSSAG
+131 FLTTATATSSSG
-143 KITDLAA
+143 KITVPA

-156 DVTPGTPGTDAA
+156 DVTTVTDDA
-168 LSRNILKVVN
+168 LSLNILKVVKD
-178 NVEVNPKADH
+178 VTVNPKADH

-193 KIGTDITK
+193 KIGTDIST

-222 PKMQGYTKY
+222 PQMQGYTKY
-231 FFVLND
+231 FFVLKD

-243 TYNND
+243 TYNKD
-248 VAIKIDDTTLG
+248 VAIKIGTTTLAA
-259 TDDYDVTYAT
+259 DAYDVTYDDTA
-269 DKNTGVST
+269 NTM
-277 IKIVIKNFIQY
+277 KIVIKDFIQY
-288 KSKAGADIV
+288 KSEAGKDIV

-302 TLNENANL
+302 TLNEKADL
-310 TKDGN
+310 TQAGN

-332 GENEP
+332 GDNEP
-337 DTTDPVGET
+337 DTTDPVGVT
-346 PEHVTVTYSTQL
+346 PEHVTVTYSTKL

-363 DGKDNN
+363 DGADHN

-384 KTAVSESHYFKQ
+384 KTAVSKGEYFKQ
-396 DTAGTYYQLKD
+396 DAAGTYYQLKD
-407 GTFTD
+407 GTFTETD
-412 TAPNA
+412 PTA
-417 ETKSKYVSDS
+417 ETESKYVSTS
-427 VKYKKVEDAT
+427 VKYAKVTDTT
-437 EKTNMQKV
+437 EQTKMQKV
-445 TARGTTGTDGVITF
+445 TASGTTDANGLITF
-459 GGLGAGTYFIT
+459 EGLGAGTYYIT
-470 ELKTKDGYNLLTAP
+470 ELKTLGGYNLLTAP
-484 ITVEIKAT
+484 ITVTITAT
-492 PGTTSC
+492 PSETGC
-498 TWTATVNGNEET
+498 GWTVSSNATFE
-510 DVFDTKDNM
+510 DDM

-525 NNKGSDL
+525 NNKGSVL

-549 LVCGAVVMAITKK
+549 LVCGAAVMAITKK

>member
-29 SAADTTYTITIN
+29 SAADYTITIN

-46 IDRTYEAYQIFK
+46 IDRTYEAYQIFR
-58 GNQSGNTLS
+58 GNLDGSTLS

-81 TELQTNTSFT
+81 TELQKNAAYTSC
-91 SFKSCTDAK
+91 KDAK
-100 TVAEKLATFKAGP
+100 TVAEKLASFTDDS
-113 NEGADSD
+113 NEA
-120 EVVAFATLAGK
+120 VAFAKLAGK
-131 FLTKIKATSSAG
+131 FLTTATASSSTG
-143 KITDLAA
+143 QITVPA

-156 DVTPGTPGTDAA
+156 DVTAVTDDA
-168 LSRNILKVVN
+168 LSLNILKVVKD
-178 NVEVNPKADH
+178 VTVNPKADH

-193 KIGTDITK
+193 KIGTDITT
-201 GVAANEA
+201 GAAANEA

-222 PKMQGYTKY
+222 PQMQGYTKY

-243 TYNND
+243 TYNKD
-248 VAIKIDDTTLG
+248 VAIKIGATTLAADAYDVVYDDT
-259 TDDYDVTYAT
+259 A
-269 DKNTGVST
+269 NTM
-277 IKIVIKNFIQY
+277 KIVIKNFIQY
-288 KSKAGADIV
+288 KSEAGKDIV

-302 TLNENANL
+302 TLNEKADL
-310 TKDGN
+310 TQAGN

-332 GENEP
+332 GDNEP

-346 PEHVTVTYSTQL
+346 PEHVTVTYSTKL

-363 DGKDNN
+363 DGADHN

-384 KTAVSESHYFKQ
+384 KTAVSKGEYFKQ
-396 DTAGTYYQLKD
+396 DAAGTYYQLKD
-407 GTFTD
+407 GTFT
-412 TAPNA
+412 
-417 ETKSKYVSDS
+417 ETVSTSETESKYVSTS
-427 VKYKKVEDAT
+427 VKYAKVTDTAEQT
-437 EKTNMQKV
+437 KMQKV
-445 TARGTTGTDGVITF
+445 TASGTTDANGLITF
-459 GGLGAGTYFIT
+459 EGLGAGTYYIT
-470 ELKTKDGYNLLTAP
+470 ELKAKSGYNLLTAP
-484 ITVEIKAT
+484 ITVTITAAPSAT
-492 PGTTSC
+492 GCS
-498 TWTATVNGNEET
+498 WTVSTNAKFEN
-510 DVFDTKDNM
+510 DM

-525 NNKGSDL
+525 NNKGSVL

-568 KADQN
+568 KANQN